1 MKKVNIFLAG
11 AKDIVDERNAIKAIA
26 HDFNTKLKHKIAG
39 LSINVQS
46 YENFNNN
53 QLEYNDYIEN
63 ESDIVIFLLKDKIG
77 PITEKEFI
85 LAADAYK
92 AKKIPEIMVFLQSN
106 GDDSQAASQIRG
118 LIKQHLDNIYY
129 VPFEDSKDL
138 TMKARERILNY
149 LWPTISKKMK
159 TLRKIASVLGAL
171 SLLLLGLIGY
181 NMWKN
186 AEQPEPILLF
196 AGGGS
201 VANYIHEKCNID
213 IEQEKNSM
221 YTRMP
226 SNHAWVFINEVAN
239 KKTSDSE
246 KHNNL
251 DFIPICLSA
260 DKATES
266 DFIPTSIRD
275 KFHEKYSILSY
286 YLGNDTLVL
295 YLCNNIWNLEKSNFE
310 FFNNDSNKLTTN
322 DLNLI
327 IKKYNKYLFTTR
339 KGSGTLCYYQTN
351 AMSRQNADSIES
363 WLNQGFVTVY
373 NEKSDLTIFSTDN
386 KNDNKLFAIM
396 GSKYY
401 YHRLLKEEK
410 EKKDT
415 KYDYKELLI
424 INRDGG
430 TLYKDMYLYFV
441 GEKDPRDSRNILIP
455 HNIYDFL
462 KRLKPSEE
470 LKESVPLTDNLII
483 PLNH

>member
-1 MKKVNIFLAG
+1 MRTVNIFLAG
-11 AKDIVDERNAIKAIA
+11 AKDIIDERNAIKAIA

-39 LSINVQS
+39 LNINVQS

-85 LAADAYK
+85 LAADAYN

-129 VPFEDSKDL
+129 VPFEDSIDL

-159 TLRKIASVLGAL
+159 TLRRIASVLGLL
-171 SLLLLGLIGY
+171 SLLFLGLIGY

-186 AEQPEPILLF
+186 ARQPEPTLLF

-201 VANYIHEKCNID
+201 VVNYIHEVYNID

-221 YTRMP
+221 YSRMP
-226 SNHAWVFINEVAN
+226 SNHAWVFINEEAN
-239 KKTSDSE
+239 KKTSDTE
-246 KHNNL
+246 KHGNL
-251 DFIPICLSA
+251 DFTPICLSA

-266 DFIPTSIRD
+266 DLVPTSIKD
-275 KFHEKYSILSY
+275 TFLKKYSVLSY

-295 YLCNNIWNLEKSNFE
+295 YLCNTIWNLEKSNFE

-322 DLNLI
+322 DLDLI

-339 KGSGTLCYYQTN
+339 QGSGTLCYYQSN
-351 AMSRQNADSIES
+351 AMSKQNADSIEP
-363 WLNQGFVTVY
+363 WIKQGIVTVY
-373 NEKSDLTIFSTDN
+373 NEKSDLTIFSTVN
-386 KNDNKLFAIM
+386 NNDNRLFAIM
-396 GSKYY
+396 GSRYY
-401 YHRLLKEEK
+401 YHRLLKD
-410 EKKDT
+410 KKNDSN
-415 KYDYKELLI
+415 YDYKEFLI
-424 INRDGG
+424 VNSNGN
-430 TLYKDMYLYFV
+430 TLNKDMYLYFV
-441 GEKDPRDSRNILIP
+441 GGEDPEDTRNILIP
-455 HNIYDFL
+455 RNIYDFL
-462 KRLKPSEE
+462 KRLKPSVE
-470 LKESVPLTDNLII
+470 LKQSVPRENLII
-483 PLNH
+483 PLNYK